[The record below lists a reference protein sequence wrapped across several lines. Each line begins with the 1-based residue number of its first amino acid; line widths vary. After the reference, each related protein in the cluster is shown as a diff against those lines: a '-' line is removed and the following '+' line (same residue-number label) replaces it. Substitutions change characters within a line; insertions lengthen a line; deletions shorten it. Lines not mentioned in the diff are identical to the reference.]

1 MIAWRWS
8 REGMGVE
15 KAGERRGQK
24 PPPLHPPGPS
34 TTEATQAPSC
44 SQPVSHI
51 PPHSAAPILRAS
63 VGASGSGSLGSGDT
77 VTGHHLTCNMTQ
89 VKLKPAGRVPGP
101 HPGGSRLVP
110 GPIYAASQTR
120 APVLHLQPHR
130 GFLEGP
136 GTGACGMTLRHS
148 AFKAQG
154 TKVWLTE
161 PELQSHH

>member
-1 MIAWRWS
+1 MTHLASGWGSLWQTEKSTMIAWRWS

-63 VGASGSGSLGSGDT
+63 VGASGSGSLGSGDSYGT
-77 VTGHHLTCNMTQ
+77 PSDMQHDPGETQ
-89 VKLKPAGRVPGP
+89 ACRQSPWAPPWGFQAGSWTYLCCQPNPGP
-101 HPGGSRLVP
+101 RSAPATSQGLPR
-110 GPIYAASQTR
+110 GPWNWSLWDDTAA
-120 APVLHLQPHR
+120 LC
-130 GFLEGP
+130 F
-136 GTGACGMTLRHS
+136 
-148 AFKAQG
+148 
-154 TKVWLTE
+154 
-161 PELQSHH
+161 